1 MTGFGDLYLK
11 FPLILTISVFMSRL
25 NFMLS
30 RVEHEKSF
38 ITSGP
43 GRKRFTCKQAYLI
56 CVNFLVMVFNI
67 RYDTMIKV
75 THG

>member
-1 MTGFGDLYLK
+1 MTDFYDLNLN
-11 FPLILTISVFMSRL
+11 FPISLAISVFMSSL

-43 GRKRFTCKQAYLI
+43 EVK
-56 CVNFLVMVFNI
+56 N
-67 RYDTMIKV
+67 
-75 THG
+75 